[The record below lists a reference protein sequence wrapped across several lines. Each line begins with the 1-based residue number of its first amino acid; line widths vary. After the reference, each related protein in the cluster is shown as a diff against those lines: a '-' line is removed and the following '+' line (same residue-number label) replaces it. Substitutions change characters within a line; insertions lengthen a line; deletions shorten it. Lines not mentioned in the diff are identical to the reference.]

1 MSITE
6 QSSRQKYRVKVSDM
20 VRSRTVL
27 AHSAEDA
34 IRHAVGRRLINIR
47 HGACL
52 MTLTGDIARSTYEV
66 AVQTGRRTTGFA
78 PFRNVQVSVSY
89 E

>member
-6 QSSRQKYRVKVSDM
+6 QSSRRKYRVKVSDM
-20 VRSRTVL
+20 LRSRTVF

-34 IRHAVGRRLINIR
+34 IRRAVGLRLINIR
-47 HGACL
+47 HDACL
-52 MTLTGDIARSTYEV
+52 MTLTGDMARSTYEV
-66 AVQTGRRTTGFA
+66 SVQTGRRTTGFA
-78 PFRNVQVSVSY
+78 PFRNVQVTVSH